1 MLKNMITNETFLD
14 KCCFSVDYAKE
25 DMRRIYDYTDKAGP
39 IFSGSFD
46 IYNKKKQMVETIY
59 IKEVIYNNPVTV
71 VFWSDG
77 TKTISKCGKGDS
89 YNEETGL
96 LYCIIKKLSTNSLDK
111 LFEEWIPTQKQLVKG
126 PIHVTLK
133 DIRKN
138 SK

>member
-1 MLKNMITNETFLD
+1 MLKNMIDNRWLENCAYSIDFD
-14 KCCFSVDYAKE
+14 KE
-25 DMRRIYDYTDKAGP
+25 NRRTIYDFTEKAGA

-46 IYNKKKQMVETIY
+46 IYNKKKQMVDTVY
-59 IKEVIYNNPVTV
+59 IKEIIYNNPVTV

-77 TKTISKCGKGDS
+77 SKTMSKCKKGDK

-111 LFEEWIPTQKQLVKG
+111 LFTEWLPRQQSIIKC

-133 DIRKN
+133 DVRKN
-138 SK
+138 VK

>member
-1 MLKNMITNETFLD
+1 MLKNMINND
-14 KCCFSVDYAKE
+14 KWLENCCCSIDYDKE
-25 DMRRIYDYTDKAGP
+25 NRRTIYDFTDKAGP

-46 IYNKKKQMVETIY
+46 IYNKKKQMVDTIY
-59 IKEVIYNNPVTV
+59 IREVIYNKPVTI

-77 TKTISKCGKGDS
+77 TKTISKCGKSDT

-111 LFEEWIPTQKQLVKG
+111 LFNEWIPHQSQLIDG